1 MKEQTKNTNVIN
13 SSAQQSNA
21 EVFDNYRAIGVTLQ
35 YRPISSISLHTGH
48 IKVKYF
54 LMVLPICNI
63 YVMYFWEAYIY
74 VTFRSIFVYRIVFM
88 LNLGSSTM
96 RRYRCCLNVA
106 QSSRGQ
112 ENICTNIV
120 YISILV

>member
-1 MKEQTKNTNVIN
+1 M
-13 SSAQQSNA
+13 
-21 EVFDNYRAIGVTLQ
+21 FDNYRAIGVTLQ

-63 YVMYFWEAYIY
+63 YVMYFWEAYVY
-74 VTFRSIFVYRIVFM
+74 VTFRSIFVYRFVFM

-112 ENICTNIV
+112 ENICNNVV
-120 YISILV
+120 YISILVLDLGKKIINKRD